1 MHQTTW
7 AKDKGVD
14 GSSFGAIR
22 EASLPCRVRHG
33 RYCSSKEFLLWAQP
47 FRTIPDDDY
56 RVSLPTVTASRVT
69 SCHNV
74 YSNLILVTDAIMLS
88 FFLFLYFRFFI
99 KSTRNSIWSH
109 FFVMGHGIASPIN
122 QLVTRDARISCIA
135 QDKSIKYVC
144 TVSTLLMDSWVM
156 VTSVAALYRCHHDTM
171 PLPDNTRPK
180 MIWATSVNHFQLSAL
195 KWDFFSSCT
204 LQASDDQR
212 NLRLGESF
220 GRPPNISPFFSLT
233 YYY

>member
-99 KSTRNSIWSH
+99 KSTRNSI
-109 FFVMGHGIASPIN
+109 
-122 QLVTRDARISCIA
+122 
-135 QDKSIKYVC
+135 
-144 TVSTLLMDSWVM
+144 
-156 VTSVAALYRCHHDTM
+156 
-171 PLPDNTRPK
+171 
-180 MIWATSVNHFQLSAL
+180 
-195 KWDFFSSCT
+195 
-204 LQASDDQR
+204 
-212 NLRLGESF
+212 
-220 GRPPNISPFFSLT
+220 
-233 YYY
+233 